1 MSLFS
6 LLLSLLSVVVGSAV
20 AAAVAVVVVAVATAA
35 AETEVVVW
43 IFLRHQKPVW
53 ETPLGRMVTR
63 DLNNALAHCPPL

>member
-20 AAAVAVVVVAVATAA
+20 AAVAVVVVAVATAA